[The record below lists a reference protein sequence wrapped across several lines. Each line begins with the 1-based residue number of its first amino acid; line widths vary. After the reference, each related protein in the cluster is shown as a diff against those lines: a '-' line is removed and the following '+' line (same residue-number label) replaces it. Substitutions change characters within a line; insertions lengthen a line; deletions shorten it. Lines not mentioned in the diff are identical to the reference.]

1 MANHMRQRYLKKKS
15 LDQALSLFFDSPAI
29 DRLTEPETV
38 PVPESLGRVT
48 AEPVF
53 AKISSPHYHC
63 SAMDG
68 IAVRATETFGA
79 SEKEPIQLSSEQFDF
94 VDTGDALPADYN
106 AVIMIEDVRE
116 IDENKVEIRAA
127 ANPWQNIRM
136 VGEDAVAT
144 QMLLPR
150 AHKIKPEDQGVM
162 LSCGVQSISVRA
174 NPSVSILPTGTELV
188 DAMSHRLKN
197 LEYGEIIESNSHLLA
212 GLVSE
217 YGGIPERL
225 EPVEDHQD
233 AIRERIIEA
242 SREHDVVIVN
252 AGTSAGRKDYVPQI
266 IEDLGKLL
274 VHGIDVMPGKP
285 LALGVVNDKPII
297 GVPGYPVSAFIA
309 CELFLKPLIC
319 RMLGLPAEDMYLRL
333 RRDSVE
339 GVMGRRVRSKLGVQE
354 FVRVNAGYVD
364 GRLVAVPLG
373 RGASLLNSIVR
384 ADGFVRIPSSSEGIE
399 VGEDVLIELLKPKSK
414 IENNVL
420 ITGSHDI
427 VIELI
432 ADMIKVENPEISV
445 VSSHIGSLGG
455 LNALKRGEC
464 HMAGTHLL
472 DEETGEY
479 NVPYVKRLFDEEISL
494 VNLTYRQQGLI
505 VPKGNPKNIHSL
517 EDLSEKEITFV
528 NRQRGSGTRVLL
540 DYKLNELGIEPEE
553 IVGYDR
559 ELYTH
564 LAVAVAVSSGAADIG
579 LGIFS
584 VAQALGLDFVP
595 VAEEK
600 YDLAIRSENLELP
613 AIRKIIDLISSHAFK
628 EQVEALGGYT
638 IL

>member
-94 VDTGDALPADYN
+94 VDTGDALPDDYN

-197 LEYGEIIESNSHLLA
+197 LEYGEIIESNSHLIA

-464 HMAGTHLL
+464 HIAGTHLL

>member
-414 IENNVL
+414 IDNNVL